1 MIQATAINVKS
12 SVLRRRLRAAKKFF
26 VGFLMFALVF
36 AGLFCWW
43 RYNYYK
49 LVGMPATVRHTT
61 PATAKPALTASSPK
75 TDHPAPTK
83 NDHPVATK
91 AAAVSFGDSM
101 MAVLSPSAKGATI
114 QQGMQPAPRQVTDTA
129 KPAKRMTIQPVAVS
143 SSFHEPQALTEEQK
157 RLKVAKDA
165 LSDVLDQARD
175 YPDTYGFSPDERL
188 SAVRLGDAIPIYQIA
203 LQGREKYAG
212 QPVSSLLKPADK
224 WVYPVILDNRIRF
237 LVQVRYDGHG
247 YVRELGSRA
256 LAIEYD
262 KILVR
267 WPASEGFHPK
277 LVTIPNQP
285 FYYFTVPELPD
296 QNITDTSRMFDIN
309 PSLSPASLALANC
322 F

>member
-12 SVLRRRLRAAKKFF
+12 SVLRRRLRAAKRFF
-26 VGFLMFALVF
+26 TALLMLALIF

-49 LVGMPATVRHTT
+49 IVGMPATARHTT
-61 PATAKPALTASSPK
+61 PATAKTTPAAGSAKTNHPAL
-75 TDHPAPTK
+75 TK

-114 QQGMQPAPRQVTDTA
+114 QQGLQSAPRQTANTA
-129 KPAKRMTIQPVAVS
+129 KPAKQATIQAAAALLS
-143 SSFHEPQALTEEQK
+143 SREPQALTDEQK
-157 RLKVAKDA
+157 RLKVARDA

-175 YPDTYGFSPDERL
+175 YPDTYGFSSDERL
-188 SAVRLGDAIPIYQIA
+188 SAVRLGDAIPIYRIA

-212 QPVSSLLKPADK
+212 QPVSSLLKPADE

-237 LVQVRYDGHG
+237 MVQVRYDGHG

-256 LAIEYD
+256 LAIEYV
-262 KILVR
+262 KILAR

-285 FYYFTVPELPD
+285 FFYFTVPELPD

-309 PSLSPASLALANC
+309 PALSPASLALANC